1 MIGVASFHGGPSG
14 VPGAHLVFFVLL
26 FEVGNGGGRVTGEA
40 FPFGSLFHQCVC
52 PLVSI
57 NIDVTGNPVNV
68 GLDSSGG

>member
-14 VPGAHLVFFVLL
+14 VLGVHLVFFVLS
-26 FEVGNGGGRVTGEA
+26 FEVGNGGGRVAGVA
-40 FPFGSLFHQCVC
+40 FPFCSLFCQCVC
-52 PLVSI
+52 PLVSL